1 MITSK
6 DVANKAGVSVST
18 VSRVFSNPKMISEKA
33 RTKVLK
39 AAEELHYI
47 PNTTARNLKMNIS
60 NTFGVIVSDS
70 ENPFYLKVVREFNR
84 LPSNKDIK
92 TLIMFSEEDSEK
104 EYSDIISLVSSKVQS
119 IMFTPTSESNEKI
132 ETLLISNQIPALQ
145 LYRKKFNAID
155 SLIMDDGYGTY
166 LATKEL
172 IQNGHKNIVLLDYK
186 LSIPTHRDDG
196 YKKAFQ
202 EAGLEYD
209 QKNII
214 KFSFEDDFYGVIYN
228 LLKNRKH
235 TAYIPTG
242 DKMIHTLCRCLGD
255 LDLKIKEDVSV
266 IAYDDVTMAKYINLS
281 AVSHPFQ
288 EIASTANKI
297 IQNRI
302 EYPDS
307 KPQEV
312 YLKPFLIK
320 RDSVKNIK

>member
-228 LLKNRKH
+228 LLKNKKH